1 MSAKDEVAHDSIDL
15 SAETVSKKR
24 SSSEVVPDARL
35 YSSRGDPD
43 SEEPGSDET
52 DDD

>member
-1 MSAKDEVAHDSIDL
+1 MSAKDEVTYDSIDL

-24 SSSEVVPDARL
+24 SSSEDVPDSRL

-52 DDD
+52 DNE